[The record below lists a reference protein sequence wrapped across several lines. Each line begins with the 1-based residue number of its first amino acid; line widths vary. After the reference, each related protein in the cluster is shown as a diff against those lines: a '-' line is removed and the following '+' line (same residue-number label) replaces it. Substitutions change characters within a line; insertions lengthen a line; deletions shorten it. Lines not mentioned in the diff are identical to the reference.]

1 VRTLAIDPTT
11 GDLAISGGRPRIAE
25 GLDAT
30 VQKLRV
36 RLKLWQGEWPFD
48 RSVGI
53 PYRRILGEKGVTAF
67 ASATLRRA
75 IETSPGVATLD
86 AYAFTEDRA
95 RRSAALAFRATSVTG
110 EPITITDFAVGG

>member
-1 VRTLAIDPTT
+1 MRTFALDPTT

-30 VQKLRV
+30 VQKLSV
-36 RLKLWQGEWPFD
+36 RLRLWQGEWPFD

-53 PYRRILGEKGVTAF
+53 PYRRVLGEKGVSAF

-86 AYAFTEDRA
+86 AFSFTEDRA
-95 RRSAALAFRATSVTG
+95 RRSAALAFRATSATG
-110 EPITITDFAVGG
+110 EPITVTDFVVGG